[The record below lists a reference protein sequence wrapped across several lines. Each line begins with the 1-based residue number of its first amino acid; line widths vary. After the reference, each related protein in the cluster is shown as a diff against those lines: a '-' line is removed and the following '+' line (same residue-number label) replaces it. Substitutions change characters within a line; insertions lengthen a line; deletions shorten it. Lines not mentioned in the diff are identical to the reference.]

1 MPVVKRDVKPVQV
14 GLAARGDVGHELLG
28 RLAGLFGG
36 NHDRRAVRIVG
47 ADEVHRVPLH
57 ALKPHPD
64 VGLDVFHDVADV
76 EIAVGIRQGGGDEKL
91 ARDGRGS
98 HWRGFSGVIGNFKSC
113 GYTAGTAEHQT
124 SYGTHRTDSSGAP
137 DGC

>member
-1 MPVVKRDVKPVQV
+1 MVFRSVGGMPVVKGDMEPVQV
-14 GLAARGDVGHELLG
+14 GLAAGGDVGHELLR

-57 ALKPHPD
+57 ALEPHPD

-76 EIAVGIRQGGGDEKL
+76 EIAVGVRQRGGDEKL
-91 ARDGRGS
+91 PCGGLRGRGGHCLLFS
-98 HWRGFSGVIGNFKSC
+98 RGIPDFISC
-113 GYTAGTAEHQT
+113 G
-124 SYGTHRTDSSGAP
+124 
-137 DGC
+137 